1 VELSALIY
9 DPRRRGRNRTAGP
22 PQKGL
27 KGSFFMADENRLKG
41 EFQSKKGLKSRGA
54 FLIMVSLQGHFGHR
68 PVHPDAMIRIEYSLQ
83 RYSLGLLLIL
93 LFMAV
98 PTAWGQTTHI
108 VKKGESLS
116 FIAQKYQVPISKI
129 KEANGL
135 ENTRLQI
142 GQSLTI
148 PEPAAMT
155 LEATSSPRRTH
166 RSAAPG
172 QEIPDTYLVKSG
184 DTLSG
189 IAKRTHLT
197 VKELQEI
204 NELKGTRLRIGQVL
218 ELKQEEELSEEKSIP
233 TAEGGYKSALAANDG
248 AAIPISQGEEVIEER
263 DLNPL
268 VTVAESFLG
277 VKYRRGGMDVK
288 TGLDCSAY
296 VQKVFR
302 MVGMDLP
309 RTARE
314 QFAVGL
320 EVARDALRLG
330 DLVFFKR
337 AKAKRPAHVGIY
349 IGNDQFIHSSNTKRR
364 IRVDS
369 LNAPYFS
376 ARFIGGRR
384 IQEVTLQPDAPGPE
398 MEDSRVSHLSFE
410 PAPSVLFLSTPSPP
424 IPSPY
429 PD

>member
-1 VELSALIY
+1 MTLTGVLPKRFSCLFI
-9 DPRRRGRNRTAGP
+9 
-22 PQKGL
+22 L
-27 KGSFFMADENRLKG
+27 VFFILAAPAVWADT
-41 EFQSKKGLKSRGA
+41 S
-54 FLIMVSLQGHFGHR
+54 
-68 PVHPDAMIRIEYSLQ
+68 
-83 RYSLGLLLIL
+83 
-93 LFMAV
+93 
-98 PTAWGQTTHI
+98 HI

-116 FIAQKYQVPISKI
+116 SIAQKYRISI
-129 KEANGL
+129 SRIQEANDL
-135 ENTRLQI
+135 EDTKLQI

-148 PEPAAMT
+148 PLSAST
-155 LEATSSPRRTH
+155 ISNSSSSSPKTRHQNTSPER
-166 RSAAPG
+166 
-172 QEIPDTYLVKSG
+172 EIPDFHLVKNG

-189 IAKRTHLT
+189 IAKRYHLT
-197 VKELQEI
+197 INDLQEI

-218 ELKQEEELSEEKSIP
+218 QLKQEEEVSEEEKIQSG
-233 TAEGGYKSALAANDG
+233 EGSYESALASNNG
-248 AAIPISQGEEVIEER
+248 SAIPISQGADIVEER

-277 VKYRRGGMDVK
+277 MKYRRGGTNVK

-314 QFAVGL
+314 QFGVGM

-337 AKAKRPAHVGIY
+337 SQTKRPAHVGIY
-349 IGNDQFIHSSNTKRR
+349 IGNEQFIHSSTTKRK

-369 LNAPYFS
+369 LNTRYFS

-384 IQEVTLQPDAPGPE
+384 IQEIKVQPDIPKPE
-398 MEDSRVSHLSFE
+398 MDDSHFSFLAFEPTLSF
-410 PAPSVLFLSTPSPP
+410 PLLSATAQPTLPMILIYES
-424 IPSPY
+424 
-429 PD
+429 

>member
-1 VELSALIY
+1 MS
-9 DPRRRGRNRTAGP
+9 PTGFP
-22 PQKGL
+22 PKRFFGL
-27 KGSFFMADENRLKG
+27 FFSVFFILAAPPAWAD
-41 EFQSKKGLKSRGA
+41 
-54 FLIMVSLQGHFGHR
+54 
-68 PVHPDAMIRIEYSLQ
+68 
-83 RYSLGLLLIL
+83 
-93 LFMAV
+93 
-98 PTAWGQTTHI
+98 TTHI

-116 FIAQKYQVPISKI
+116 SIAQKYRVSISKI
-129 KEANGL
+129 KEVNDL
-135 ENTRLQI
+135 EDTSLQI

-148 PEPAAMT
+148 SQSPTAIPNISS
-155 LEATSSPRRTH
+155 SSPRAKQQNT
-166 RSAAPG
+166 APG
-172 QEIPDTYLVKSG
+172 GEIPDTHVVKNG

-189 IAKRTHLT
+189 IAKRYHLT

-218 ELKQEEELSEEKSIP
+218 QLRQEEEVFEE
-233 TAEGGYKSALAANDG
+233 AEIQSGEGSYESALASNDG
-248 AAIPISQGEEVIEER
+248 SAIPVSQGADVIEER

-277 VKYRRGGMDVK
+277 VKYRRGGTNVK

-314 QFAVGL
+314 QFGAGM

-337 AKAKRPAHVGIY
+337 SQTKRPAHVGIY
-349 IGNDQFIHSSNTKRR
+349 IGNDQFIHSSTTKRK

-369 LNAPYFS
+369 LNTRYFS

-384 IQEVTLQPDAPGPE
+384 IQEIRVEPDIPKPE
-398 MEDSRVSHLSFE
+398 TDDSHLSFLAFE
-410 PAPSVLFLSTPSPP
+410 PTLSLPLLSAAPQP
-424 IPSPY
+424 IPSY
-429 PD
+429 DPDL

>member
-1 VELSALIY
+1 MPCWMTNTIMPLTEVLPKRFLC
-9 DPRRRGRNRTAGP
+9 
-22 PQKGL
+22 L
-27 KGSFFMADENRLKG
+27 FVLVFFILAAPAAWADT
-41 EFQSKKGLKSRGA
+41 S
-54 FLIMVSLQGHFGHR
+54 
-68 PVHPDAMIRIEYSLQ
+68 
-83 RYSLGLLLIL
+83 
-93 LFMAV
+93 
-98 PTAWGQTTHI
+98 HI

-116 FIAQKYQVPISKI
+116 SIAQKYRVSISKI
-129 KEANGL
+129 KEANDL
-135 ENTRLQI
+135 EDTRLQI

-148 PEPAAMT
+148 PQ
-155 LEATSSPRRTH
+155 
-166 RSAAPG
+166 SAAVIPNSPISFPKAKQQNSPG
-172 QEIPDTYLVKSG
+172 REIPDFHLVKNG

-189 IAKRTHLT
+189 IGKRYHLT
-197 VKELQEI
+197 VKDLQEI

-218 ELKQEEELSEEKSIP
+218 QLKLEEEVSEEEEIQSG
-233 TAEGGYKSALAANDG
+233 EGSYESALASNDG
-248 AAIPISQGEEVIEER
+248 SAIPISQGADIVEER

-277 VKYRRGGMDVK
+277 MKYRRGGTNVK

-314 QFAVGL
+314 QFGVGM

-337 AKAKRPAHVGIY
+337 SQTKRPAHVGIY
-349 IGNDQFIHSSNTKRR
+349 IGNDQFIHSSTTKRK

-369 LNAPYFS
+369 LNTRYFS

-384 IQEVTLQPDAPGPE
+384 VQEIKVQPDIPKPE
-398 MEDSRVSHLSFE
+398 MDDSHFSFFAFEPTLSF
-410 PAPSVLFLSTPSPP
+410 PLLSATAQPSP
-424 IPSPY
+424 SY
-429 PD
+429 DPDL